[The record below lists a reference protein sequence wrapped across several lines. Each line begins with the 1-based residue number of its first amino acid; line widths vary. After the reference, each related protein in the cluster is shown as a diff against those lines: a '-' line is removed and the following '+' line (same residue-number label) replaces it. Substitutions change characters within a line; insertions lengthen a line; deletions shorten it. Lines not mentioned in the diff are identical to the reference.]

1 MVRTESPELKSTSD
15 RKEKHSSNKKKSS
28 ASSPAGR
35 KISFEQGEMNKDLA
49 QCLEQE
55 TPIDAEKKELKV
67 EEKPKD
73 VIKNEKEELKD
84 FTDQLVNQLVIVEQ
98 KKSDR
103 KPITVTE

>member
-49 QCLEQE
+49 
-55 TPIDAEKKELKV
+55 
-67 EEKPKD
+67 
-73 VIKNEKEELKD
+73 
-84 FTDQLVNQLVIVEQ
+84 
-98 KKSDR
+98 
-103 KPITVTE
+103 